1 MLLRMGELFD
11 EYASSYEEAMEHAIG
26 FAGVE
31 HDLFLAA
38 KARVLL
44 KFAAELGDV
53 SRLSLLDVGAGNGKL
68 DLHMQPHVGELHG
81 VDVSEQMVV
90 EAQGVNPAGRYA
102 VFDGARLPYDED
114 AFDMA
119 FAVCVFHHVEV
130 EARPRLASE
139 MARVVR
145 PGGIV
150 AIAEHNPF
158 NPLTRLAV
166 LRCEF
171 DRDVQLLRSAESR
184 RLLKTAGLVN
194 NRSRYLLFAPTL
206 ASWWLAIERRL
217 GGLPLGAQYIAAANK
232 RG

>member
-1 MLLRMGELFD
+1 MGELFD
-11 EYASSYEEAMEHAIG
+11 DYASSYDEAMEHAIG

-38 KARVLL
+38 KARALL
-44 KFAAELGDV
+44 QLGAELADPSGL
-53 SRLSLLDVGAGNGKL
+53 RLLDVGAGNGKL

-81 VDVSEQMVV
+81 VDVSERMVV
-90 EAQGVNPAGRYA
+90 EAQSANPAGRYA

-114 AFDMA
+114 AFDMT
-119 FAVCVFHHVEV
+119 FAVCVFHHVEP
-130 EARPRLASE
+130 EARGALASE

-166 LRCEF
+166 VRCEF
-171 DRDVQLLRSAESR
+171 DKDVRLLRSAESR
-184 RLLKTAGLVN
+184 RLLENARLVSA
-194 NRSRYLLFAPTL
+194 RSRYLLFAPTL
-206 ASWWLAIERRL
+206 SSWWLAIERRL
-217 GGLPLGAQYIAAANK
+217 RGLPLGAQYIAAANK
-232 RG
+232 PG